1 MIPVGGSAEYIL
13 RIFPETGQTID
24 GLVVATATAGPSID
38 DLSRLGVGDEN
49 NHHMLHESQEIPLRV
64 YGIAKVPHLLFT
76 KEDST
81 DQRVLTTEDGHV
93 RIDFGSCS
101 PGITHSVEV
110 NVTNATPVSTSFF
123 AKPIVKVGSVGFH
136 RSRFTLRQ
144 VRSTLD

>member
-1 MIPVGGSAEYIL
+1 MSNLRYSSWFSRIRAEVNTLSITHKVPNATVDFGIVPAGETNPDASPEMIPVGGSAEYIL

-93 RIDFGSCS
+93 RIDF
-101 PGITHSVEV
+101 
-110 NVTNATPVSTSFF
+110 
-123 AKPIVKVGSVGFH
+123 
-136 RSRFTLRQ
+136 
-144 VRSTLD
+144 